1 MRVALFDF
9 DGTLVNSGPTVIG
22 AARATLEARGYP
34 VPDAVAIRGFVGPP
48 LLNGITQVLGVPA
61 EEAASFRD
69 AYREIY
75 TQTMTQAEVYPGVED
90 ALRSLLDD
98 GWTLAV
104 ATSKREDLARR
115 IAEAKGLDRYFTVI
129 AGADLAEQHDKA
141 WVIGQ
146 ALDRLEAAGV
156 DASQA
161 IMIGDRHH
169 DVDGAAARG
178 LRCVF
183 VTWGYGPESE
193 GAPAS
198 AIARDPSACVDA
210 LRQLA
215 STDALPQDAKQH
227 S

>member
-115 IAEAKGLDRYFTVI
+115 IA
-129 AGADLAEQHDKA
+129 
-141 WVIGQ
+141 
-146 ALDRLEAAGV
+146 
-156 DASQA
+156 
-161 IMIGDRHH
+161 
-169 DVDGAAARG
+169 
-178 LRCVF
+178 
-183 VTWGYGPESE
+183 
-193 GAPAS
+193 
-198 AIARDPSACVDA
+198 
-210 LRQLA
+210 
-215 STDALPQDAKQH
+215 
-227 S
+227 